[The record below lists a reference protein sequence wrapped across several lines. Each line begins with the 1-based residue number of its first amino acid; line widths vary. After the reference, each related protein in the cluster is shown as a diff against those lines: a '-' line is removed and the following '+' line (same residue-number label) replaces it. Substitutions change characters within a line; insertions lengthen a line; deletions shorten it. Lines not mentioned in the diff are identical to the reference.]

1 MESRKVSQ
9 RLGRVADFSEPNSV
23 RSLAVEDPKIG
34 EVLDTDAGVYLNSV
48 DVIGIDR
55 SAVLQLRM
63 AVSERLRSKPLY
75 RCAMCHT
82 PVHLIATL
90 DAQRFHFRHL
100 VEDGRCKAKT
110 RDGLTYAQ
118 MAARKY
124 QGLQESE
131 PHKRMKRWLQAC
143 LAADET
149 FCDVATEKTWR
160 SVDGENWRR
169 PDVRAVR
176 AGLPIAFEIQLST
189 TFLKVIAERRSF
201 YLAEGGLLFWVFAQ
215 FDDGPRRL
223 TQDDVFFNNNQNAFV
238 ITPETVRLSVE
249 CNALHLECVWAEP
262 RTDGQAQVLKRKVIA
277 FADLTLEPH
286 RQRAYYYDY
295 DGQKEALDAG
305 VRRSF
310 ESFWVEKDRL
320 PTEEREARWRQLRQE
335 LGRRGIEVPRYPGL
349 FPESLLNGLYS
360 AKLGRSVNWGYSS
373 FIQVAHRM
381 ASEQKYL
388 KYFREALLVY
398 DRSALIRQED
408 KSRLWQAKVALYKR
422 ALEQGDPAYD
432 ADRTH
437 ERLVA
442 FLFPELK
449 LQRIFGRAPAS
460 SSTA

>member
-1 MESRKVSQ
+1 MATV
-9 RLGRVADFSEPNSV
+9 LSEPNGV
-23 RSLAVEDPKIG
+23 RSLAVEDPQIG
-34 EVLDTDAGVYLNSV
+34 EVLDTDAGVYLSSV
-48 DVIGIDR
+48 DVIGTDR

-63 AVSERLRSKPLY
+63 VVSERLRSNPLY

-110 RDGLTYAQ
+110 RDELTYAQ

-149 FCDVATEKTWR
+149 FADVATEKTWR
-160 SVDGENWRR
+160 SVDGHHWRR

-189 TFLKVIAERRSF
+189 TFLKVISERRSF
-201 YLAEGGLLFWVFAQ
+201 YKAEGGLLFWVFAK
-215 FDDGPRRL
+215 FNEEPRLL
-223 TQDDVFFNNNQNAFV
+223 TQEDVYFNNNQNAFV
-238 ITPETVRLSVE
+238 ITPETVSLSIE
-249 CNALHLECVWAEP
+249 RKALHLECVWAEP
-262 RTDGQAQVLKRKVIA
+262 RVAGEAQVLKRKVVA

-295 DGQKEALDAG
+295 DGQKEALDAD

-320 PTEEREARWRQLRQE
+320 PTEEREARWRQLRRE
-335 LGRRGIEVPRYPGL
+335 LGRRGIKVPQYPGL

-381 ASEQKYL
+381 ASEQKFL

-398 DRSALIRQED
+398 GRAALIRQED
-408 KSRLWQAKVALYKR
+408 KTGRWRRKVESYKSALV
-422 ALEQGDPAYD
+422 QGDPAYE

-437 ERLVA
+437 EQLVA
-442 FLFPELK
+442 FLFPELR
-449 LQRIFGRAPAS
+449 LEQVLGRLANR
-460 SSTA
+460 